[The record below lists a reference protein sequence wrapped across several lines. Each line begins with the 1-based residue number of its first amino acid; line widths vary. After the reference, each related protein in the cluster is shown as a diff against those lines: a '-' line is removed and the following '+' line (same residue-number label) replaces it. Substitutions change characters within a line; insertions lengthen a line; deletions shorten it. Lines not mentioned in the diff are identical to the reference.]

1 MLEYSVSQ
9 TPDEQFVITLLEG
22 VYKGV
27 VVKIV
32 DLAIEEDGFPSFE
45 MELPSSKTELFK
57 DDDFINEVQLIV
69 GDILK
74 KSIDFIW
81 NTQEDLIQIETRT
94 REILKNKRIPYD
106 LGDSTIVEK
115 SMLNGYVLVLK
126 GDTVVAN
133 KMSDNSELDLS
144 NDSDIET
151 FRRNVLSSIILN

>member
-22 VYKGV
+22 SYKGV

-94 REILKNKRIPYD
+94 QEILKNKRIPYD

-144 NDSDIET
+144 NDSDVET

>member
-22 VYKGV
+22 SYKGV

-57 DDDFINEVQLIV
+57 DNDFINEVQLIV

-94 REILKNKRIPYD
+94 REILKNKRISYD

-115 SMLNGYVLVLK
+115 SMMNGYVLVLK